1 MSGNPPAS
9 TPTQT
14 APMSGPRLSARLRYY
29 WTMIVAALC
38 FVFIGIPIIIV
49 GYFLRWFFGVEDFIH
64 PFAKFG
70 CRLYLRSAGARIH
83 VSGLDQLT
91 EGRTYVFIANHQS
104 TLDPP
109 LLFAYLRWNVGA
121 LAKKELSR
129 VPILGQ
135 GMSLGHV
142 IPIDRGNTERAI
154 ASTRLGAQTLKA
166 GHSLMAFPEGTR
178 TLDGKVKEFKKG
190 VFFMAIDAGVPV
202 VPVVINDTRLVMR
215 KGIQSSVPGDVWVDV
230 LPPMETSSYS
240 REDIEQLVADVRN
253 QIAPRVRHD

>member
-1 MSGNPPAS
+1 MSALNSASAS
-9 TPTQT
+9 T
-14 APMSGPRLSARLRYY
+14 SGRESPSVGARLRFY

-38 FVFIGIPIIIV
+38 FVFIGIPMIVV
-49 GYFLRWFFGVEDFIH
+49 GYLLRWIFGIEDFIH

-83 VSGLDQLT
+83 VSGIEHLT
-91 EGRTYVFIANHQS
+91 PGQAYVFIANHQS

-129 VPILGQ
+129 IPILGQ

-142 IPIDRGNTERAI
+142 IPIDRGNHEKAL

-178 TLDGKVKEFKKG
+178 TVDGKVKEFKKG
-190 VFFMAIDAGVPV
+190 VFFMAIEAAVPIA
-202 VPVVINDTRLVMR
+202 PVVINDTRLVMR
-215 KGIQSSVPGDVWVDV
+215 KGAQSAIPGDVFVEV
-230 LPPMETSSYS
+230 LPPIPTSDYS
-240 REDIEQLVADVRN
+240 RAEIADLVTKVRD